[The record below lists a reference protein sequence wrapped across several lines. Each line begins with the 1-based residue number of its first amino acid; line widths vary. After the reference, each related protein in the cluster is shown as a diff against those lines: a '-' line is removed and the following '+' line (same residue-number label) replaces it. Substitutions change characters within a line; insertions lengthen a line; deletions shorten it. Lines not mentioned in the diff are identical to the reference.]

1 MKRVGTMLACI
12 LCFAMLL
19 SGCGGWFDGEYV
31 NITPYLSEG
40 EEQLEDTGVARSY
53 EELCDALI
61 ELVEAGKEEFIL
73 YVSDI
78 TDDACTQYMDNAIS
92 YVKSSTAIGAYAV
105 NKIEFDVGT
114 NAGKRAI
121 AVQVQYLHN
130 RAEILR
136 IKQARSMGDALELIR
151 LALENCDMRLV
162 LRVSEYQD
170 KDLVQF
176 VQNYVN
182 NNPQSCMEEPQLS
195 VMCYPET
202 GKDRIIEVAF
212 QYQSSREALRSMKSL
227 VTDIFKSAQYY
238 VNTDGENLEKYSQ
251 LYTFLMER
259 YDYTYETSITPAY
272 SLLRH
277 GVGDSRAFARVYMAM
292 CRQVGLHCQV
302 VSGTKNAEPWCWNV
316 LKIEDTYYHVD
327 LLQCSRQG
335 TFALQTEENMTGYV
349 WDYSAFETE

>member
-1 MKRVGTMLACI
+1 MKQVGATVACI

-19 SGCGGWFDGEYV
+19 SGCSTWFNGEYV
-31 NITPYLSEG
+31 NVTPYLDEG
-40 EEQLEDTGVARSY
+40 EKQLEEAGVVRSF
-53 EELCDALI
+53 EELRDALTG
-61 ELVEAGKEEFIL
+61 LVEAGREEYIL
-73 YVSDI
+73 YVSDL
-78 TDDACTQYMDNAIS
+78 TDDACIQYMENAIS

-121 AVQVQYLHN
+121 AVKIQYLRN

-136 IKQARSMGDALELIR
+136 IKQARSMSDVLELIR
-151 LALENCDMRLV
+151 LALENSEMRLV
-162 LRVSEYQD
+162 LRVREYQE
-170 KDLVQF
+170 KDLGQY
-176 VQNYVN
+176 VQNYVSD
-182 NNPQSCMEEPQLS
+182 NPQSCMEEPQLS
-195 VMCYPET
+195 VACYPET
-202 GKDRIIEVAF
+202 GKDRVIEIAF
-212 QYQSSREALRSMKSL
+212 RYQSSREALRSMKTL

-238 VNTDGENLEKYSQ
+238 VNTDAEVLEKYDQ

-292 CRQVGLHCQV
+292 CRQVGLQCQV
-302 VSGTKNAEPWCWNV
+302 VSGTKYAEPWCWNV

-335 TFALQTEENMTGYV
+335 AFVLQTDENMAGYV